1 MAKVIMHID
10 LNAFFASCEVIRD
23 PSLSGLPLL
32 IGHSGRSGIVST
44 ASYEARKFGCH
55 SGQPM
60 FQALRLCPQAKVI
73 PVDFDYYSMM
83 SLSFFSYLRRYTPL
97 VEPASI
103 DEGYADM
110 TERLKSE
117 SDPASFFLRL
127 QSELKKET
135 GLSCSIG
142 VAPTKWLA
150 KMASDLRKPMG
161 MTILRRKDIPLLL
174 YPLPIESFWG
184 IGKKTSPRLREMG
197 IQTIGDFA
205 QKAEAGDPALRKE
218 LGKFFATAKEWV
230 EGGGS
235 DQVSISSEDP
245 KSIGAQET
253 LPHDCR
259 EFEEV
264 APYFAGI
271 AEAISS
277 RAKKERKEGKGI
289 SVNVKT
295 LDFRLHS
302 KATLL
307 DSASNDPKKILEKVK
322 PLFLELMSKL
332 GNPEIRQIGITLTR
346 LIDPRKETVQM
357 SLWNYEEY
365 EKKDATKL
373 LIESL
378 NRKMDKPML
387 KRASQAEKKEKPHGN
402 KRRD

>member
-1 MAKVIMHID
+1 MKRLVVFQSETGFTAKYAAWIAEELSVSRAAVWKAID
-10 LNAFFASCEVIRD
+10 LLRK
-23 PSLSGLPLL
+23 SGHE
-32 IGHSGRSGIVST
+32 I
-44 ASYEARKFGCH
+44 EAVNHR
-55 SGQPM
+55 
-60 FQALRLCPQAKVI
+60 
-73 PVDFDYYSMM
+73 
-83 SLSFFSYLRRYTPL
+83 
-97 VEPASI
+97 
-103 DEGYADM
+103 GY
-110 TERLKSE
+110 RLKSE

-218 LGKFFATAKEWV
+218 LGKFFATAKEWI

-277 RAKKERKEGKGI
+277 RAKKERKE
-289 SVNVKT
+289 
-295 LDFRLHS
+295 
-302 KATLL
+302 
-307 DSASNDPKKILEKVK
+307 
-322 PLFLELMSKL
+322 FL
-332 GNPEIRQIGITLTR
+332 PPQT
-346 LIDPRKETVQM
+346 
-357 SLWNYEEY
+357 
-365 EKKDATKL
+365 
-373 LIESL
+373 
-378 NRKMDKPML
+378 
-387 KRASQAEKKEKPHGN
+387 
-402 KRRD
+402 